1 MRKQGR
7 CNTMYIALA
16 DSNVG
21 DRKQMERLL
30 ERESDKRAAST
41 GVLYVE
47 TFGSSEALLNSP
59 TVYDA
64 YFLDV
69 TDVGNDSYDIAKA
82 IRDKGILSPVV
93 FCISTIDYR
102 KGRDELPGSMYI
114 EKPVKVAELSMTLDI
129 ILEKKANE
137 SVPTIEFRDSKE
149 SFYLEA
155 GDIMYMTGDNYNISI
170 YTPDGEVR
178 SANGFIENIWNNL
191 VNFDCFF
198 PVNSKT
204 IVNGDYIKDI
214 SGFTVTLKDNTHLK
228 MSIMHRNKIVGVLK
242 DYIEK
247 K

>member
-1 MRKQGR
+1 
-7 CNTMYIALA
+7 MYIALA
-16 DSNVG
+16 DSSVG

-82 IRDKGILSPVV
+82 IRNKGILSPVV
-93 FCISTIDYR
+93 FCISTVDYR
-102 KGRDELPGSMYI
+102 KGRDELSGSMYI
-114 EKPVKVAELSMTLDI
+114 EKPIKVADLSMTLDS

-155 GDIMYMTGDNYNISI
+155 GDIMYMSGENYNISI
-170 YTPDGEVR
+170 YAPDGKVR
-178 SANGFIENIWNNL
+178 TANGFIENIWNNL
-191 VNFDCFF
+191 VNFECFF
-198 PVNSKT
+198 PINSKT

-214 SGFTVTLKDNTHLK
+214 SGLTVTLKDDTRLK
-228 MSIMHRNKIVGVLK
+228 MSIMHRSTIVEALK
-242 DYIEK
+242 GYIK
-247 K
+247 RKTI